1 MKKVLIILLG
11 VVVVIILAFFGLRG
25 YTKRYSPD
33 AVASYDKNGLNINV
47 KYCQPS
53 KKNRVIFGGIVP
65 FGKVWRTGANEI
77 TEITFKQD
85 VSIANKPVKAG
96 SYALFTIPNKEDWTL
111 ILNSGNRTL
120 FGTRNWGTQY
130 KQENDVYRLKVSK
143 EDTESETEQFTIK
156 IEDGKSGGGA
166 MMYLMWDQVQVNVP
180 IKKN

>member
-11 VVVVIILAFFGLRG
+11 VVVVIVLAFFGLRG

-33 AVASYDKNGLNINV
+33 AVAAFNKYGLDIKV

-65 FGKVWRTGANEI
+65 YGKVWRTGANEI

-85 VSIANKPVKAG
+85 VNISNKTIKAG

-111 ILNSGNRTL
+111 ILNSGNRTM

-130 KQENDVYRLKVSK
+130 KQENDVHRLKVK
-143 EDTESETEQFTIK
+143 KQDTESETEQFTIK
-156 IEDGKSGGGA
+156 IQDDQNNKGA
-166 MMYLMWDQVQVNVP
+166 VMYLMWDQIQVNVP

>member
-1 MKKVLIILLG
+1 MKKVLVILLG
-11 VVVVIILAFFGLRG
+11 VVAVIILAFLGLRG

-33 AVASYDKNGLNINV
+33 AVASYDKNGLAINV
-47 KYCQPS
+47 TYCQPS

-85 VSIANKPVKAG
+85 VNIANKQVKAG
-96 SYALFTIPNKEDWTL
+96 SYALFTIPNKDEWTL
-111 ILNSGNRTL
+111 ILNSGNRTF

-130 KQENDVYRLKVSK
+130 KREKDVHRLKVSK

-156 IEDGKSGGGA
+156 IEDGKDGNDA